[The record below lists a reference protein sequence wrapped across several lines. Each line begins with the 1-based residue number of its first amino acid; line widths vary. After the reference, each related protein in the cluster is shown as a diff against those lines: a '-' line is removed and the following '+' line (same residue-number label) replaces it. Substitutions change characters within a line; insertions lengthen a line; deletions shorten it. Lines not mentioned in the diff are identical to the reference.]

1 MKISARITLLILI
14 CLFALPLVGISAQE
28 DVSGFSDEMS
38 GFIVQPA
45 FSGEFV
51 DNGDD
56 TYTLILESAVDFNS
70 WIVMLPEFF
79 SANHSLAEFA
89 GDWSFAD
96 EMAAEAVLQLG
107 DMTIRLTLSTPVFYL
122 VDGRFSYTVV
132 VEEIVSETSSKGG
145 PSLPDSFASATLII
159 QLDAQF
165 ATEYLAARQGRLL
178 ETRPDVQDSC
188 APWPSPC

>member
-1 MKISARITLLILI
+1 MKIATRITALILI
-14 CLFALPLVGISAQE
+14 CLFVIPLAGISAQE
-28 DVSGFSDEMS
+28 DVSGFSDELS

-56 TYTLILESAVDFNS
+56 TYTLSLESAVEFNS

-89 GDWSFAD
+89 GDWSFSD

-107 DMTIRLTLSTPVFYL
+107 DMSITLTLSTPVYYL
-122 VDGRFSYTVV
+122 VDGTFSYTVV
-132 VEEIVSETSSKGG
+132 VEEIVSDTVAKGG
-145 PSLPDSFASATLII
+145 PSLPETFANATLII

-165 ATEYLAARQGRLL
+165 ATDYMAARQGRLL
-178 ETRPDVQDSC
+178 ETRPDVQNAC